1 MTAAMVRTG
10 RAARPTVI
18 IYVDGSPMTAVAGQ
32 SVGAALLEHG
42 AATLR
47 WSSRS
52 AEPRGLFC
60 AMGACYEC
68 AVRIDGRP
76 GVRACMTLV
85 TEGLRVDLRLP
96 R

>member
-1 MTAAMVRTG
+1 MTALLAR
-10 RAARPTVI
+10 RAARPTVT
-18 IYVDGSPMTAVAGQ
+18 IYVDGSPIYATAGQ

-42 AATLR
+42 EVTLR

-68 AVRIDGRP
+68 AVQIDGRP
-76 GVRACMTLV
+76 AERACMTPV
-85 TEGLRVDLRLP
+85 SEGLRVVRRLP